1 MVLVAVVD
9 LVRVKLHG
17 MMMNVY
23 EDLMLETNIH
33 SHYHTDLRK
42 KKNFLIKFYNKKKYF
57 FFQQK
62 RQ

>member
-42 KKNFLIKFYNKKKYF
+42 KKIF
-57 FFQQK
+57 
-62 RQ
+62 